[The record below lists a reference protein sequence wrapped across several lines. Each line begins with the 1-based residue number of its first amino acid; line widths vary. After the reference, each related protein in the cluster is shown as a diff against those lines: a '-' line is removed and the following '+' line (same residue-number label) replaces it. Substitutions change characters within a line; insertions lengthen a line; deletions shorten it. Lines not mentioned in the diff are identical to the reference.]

1 MASQEMLKKLLE
13 EFDEK
18 EAQNREEINIVN
30 LRIEELEKRISSS
43 QQRLQKVSLDRQK
56 VAEMMNRYSNG
67 NLKNGTFVPA
77 NFAPA
82 PAKSAAPAISATP
95 VTPSTSVP
103 KPAATLTNLTPA
115 APSSAGEQVPASEW
129 GIVKAAPPTPI
140 IFDPSLPG
148 GAAPAAPA
156 APVAPAA
163 LAATAATAAPA
174 AAAAPLPFSPPS
186 ASPSSSSA
194 NSPAAGPSISS
205 PVTSASSQAAPAVS
219 KVPSQAPGAS
229 ASAVNSPTPG
239 FPGASEAQ
247 DEASHTG
254 SEGASAGAS
263 EGAPAQATAP
273 TSSSPISS
281 LSAASLFA
289 SAPSPT
295 TATSENSPFTL
306 DSGSSS
312 GASPFTT
319 GAPGAPLHTTPL
331 STPQNALPQSLMG
344 SMPIGGGSGAQPAVS
359 SPSGPGKFD
368 MMDLFAPLSGEEG
381 ASSEVVSEPAA
392 EVAEQALAQNQFY
405 SSPALA
411 TAGQVAQAAKDPSAT
426 GDSALSTATSD
437 HPSLDLGEDPAATES
452 EEGDDT
458 VKSINDALRGLF
470 R

>member
-18 EAQNREEINIVN
+18 EAHNREEINIVN

-43 QQRLQKVSLDRQK
+43 QLRLHKVSLDRQK

-77 NFAPA
+77 NFAAAA
-82 PAKSAAPAISATP
+82 PAASAAPAGFATP
-95 VTPSTSVP
+95 GTLSTSVP
-103 KPAATLTNLTPA
+103 KPAATLTNLSPATPNVSQGA
-115 APSSAGEQVPASEW
+115 APAVPTGEPVPASEW

-148 GAAPAAPA
+148 GAAPAAPLPLSSPSA
-156 APVAPAA
+156 APQPFG
-163 LAATAATAAPA
+163 ATA
-174 AAAAPLPFSPPS
+174 
-186 ASPSSSSA
+186 
-194 NSPAAGPSISS
+194 PAAGPSISS
-205 PVTSASSQAAPAVS
+205 PMTSSSAQGAAASASPAVS
-219 KVPSQAPGAS
+219 KVASQAPGAPG
-229 ASAVNSPTPG
+229 AFPNSQSPG
-239 FPGASEAQ
+239 FPGTSEAH
-247 DEASHTG
+247 DDASHEAA
-254 SEGASAGAS
+254 EGASTSAS
-263 EGAPAQATAP
+263 EGSPAQAIAP
-273 TSSSPISS
+273 ASSSPISS

-295 TATSENSPFTL
+295 TSTGETSPFNL

-312 GASPFTT
+312 GASPFTS
-319 GAPGAPLHTTPL
+319 GSAGAPLHTTPL
-331 STPQNALPQSLMG
+331 STPHNSMPQSLMQ
-344 SMPIGGGSGAQPAVS
+344 SMPIGGGSGAQPPAS

-381 ASSEVVSEPAA
+381 ESTEVSSEPAP

-405 SSPALA
+405 SSPASA
-411 TAGQVAQAAKDPSAT
+411 TAGQVAQASNDPDPSAT

-437 HPSLDLGEDPAATES
+437 HPSLDLGEDPAAQES